1 MPETQNPIS
10 GTIDLCY
17 DNDPELLPVAE
28 AQRRIAAHTPRVHE
42 EENLPLRSSLNRIL
56 AGDVFAPH
64 NVPGYTNSA
73 VDGYA
78 LAGCDLPSSEAQEFR
93 VIGKTFAGKP
103 YTGSVGA
110 GECIHIM
117 TGGMMPEGCDSV
129 VMQEHVQH
137 TGTQSEPRVQIAN
150 GHSLGQNV
158 RAAGEDLSVGSLALA
173 RGARLLPAQIGLLA
187 SLGMSQIRVV
197 RKLKVAFFS
206 TGDELRSL
214 DEPLNPGEVYDSNR
228 YTLHAMLERM
238 DVDIH
243 DLGVIPDDPD
253 AIHQALSQCAELAD
267 VVLTSGGVS
276 AGEADFV
283 QRALSQLGQVGF
295 WKIAIRPGRPLTF
308 GRIGDSVFFGLP
320 GNPVAVMVTFYQFVQ
335 EALLHMMGDLNT
347 RALPLMQATC
357 SMPLRKK
364 PGRVEYY
371 RAVLSRDSDGQLQV
385 SPTGKTGSGLLHTM
399 SDANCFI
406 VLDENSAS
414 LESGASVKVQPFFG
428 LV

>member
-1 MPETQNPIS
+1 MAESQNPIS
-10 GTIDLCY
+10 GTVDLCY

-28 AQRRIAAHTPRVHE
+28 AQRRIAAHTPRVNE
-42 EENLPLRSSLNRIL
+42 MEDLPLRSSLNRIL
-56 AGDVFAPH
+56 ACDVFAPH

-78 LAGCDLPSSEAQEFR
+78 LAGSALPSNAEKKFH
-93 VIGKTFAGKP
+93 VIGKTFAGRP
-103 YTGSVGA
+103 YTGSVGL
-110 GECIHIM
+110 GQCVHIM
-117 TGGMMPEGCDSV
+117 TGGMMPEDCDSV

-137 TGTQSEPRVQIAN
+137 CGTPAEPMVRIAS
-150 GHSLGQNV
+150 GHNQGQNV
-158 RAAGEDLSVGSLALA
+158 RAAGEDLSAGSLALA
-173 RGARLLPAQIGLLA
+173 RGCRLFPAQIGLLA
-187 SLGMSQIRVV
+187 SLGMSQVRVV

-206 TGDELRSL
+206 TGDELRSI

-243 DLGVIPDDPD
+243 DLGVIRDDPD
-253 AIHQALSQCAELAD
+253 AIHQALTQGAKLAD
-267 VVLTSGGVS
+267 VILTSGGVS

-347 RALPLMQATC
+347 RALPLMDATC

-364 PGRVEYY
+364 SGRVEYY

-385 SPTGKTGSGLLHTM
+385 NPTGKTGSGLLHTM

-406 VLDENSAS
+406 ILDENSAS
-414 LESGASVKVQPFFG
+414 LEPGARVKVQPFFG
-428 LV
+428 LI